1 MIGSSGYVM
10 FFMKHLS
17 FSPFNIRKWCLGL
30 DRSIEETLKTLDKL
44 VVSPEELA
52 HWCDVLESA
61 ARDNCKIM
69 RLKFNYCPDKKS
81 IEFIVEDTKSRDCL
95 VKSIETNLPLIPE
108 SLQGFFSVFKYDLKN
123 MKFDG

>member
-1 MIGSSGYVM
+1 
-10 FFMKHLS
+10 
-17 FSPFNIRKWCLGL
+17 LGL

-69 RLKFNYCPDKKS
+69 RLKSNS
-81 IEFIVEDTKSRDCL
+81 ITVPTKNQLNLLSRIQNQEIV
-95 VKSIETNLPLIPE
+95 
-108 SLQGFFSVFKYDLKN
+108 
-123 MKFDG
+123 